1 MFRVVAL
8 ASCLAL
14 AGCGGETAERVGVTD
29 NEPPPQPVELE
40 LRTHDG
46 VPVFVGD
53 LRGKPV
59 LLFLFATFDGVSQA
73 ELRPLSRF
81 VRHHPE
87 VHVIA
92 IAMQPDPEELVA
104 AWAHAL
110 APPFTVTFDPRD
122 RISTGTSDLGT
133 VGTVPTFIVLD
144 ADGMEVAR
152 REGWASERQLD
163 RMVEGLRVTEEAAA
177 PPPLLA
183 E

>member
-1 MFRVVAL
+1 MRLIAL
-8 ASCLAL
+8 AGCLAM

-29 NEPPPQPVELE
+29 TAPAPQPVELE

-53 LRGKPV
+53 LRGRPV

-73 ELRPLSRF
+73 ALRPLSRF

-87 VHVIA
+87 VHVVGIA
-92 IAMQPDPEELVA
+92 VQPDPEELVA
-104 AWAHAL
+104 AWAFAL
-110 APPFTVTFDPRD
+110 TPPFTVTFDPRD
-122 RISTGTSDLGT
+122 RVSTGTSDLGT
-133 VGTVPTFIVLD
+133 VGTVPTFIVLG

-152 REGWASERQLD
+152 HEGWASENQLD
-163 RMVEGLRVTEEAAA
+163 RMVEGLPVTEDASS